1 MKEQTPSSFG
11 AYISQRPDSPPAY
24 KAPATPW
31 ARQVAR
37 AMIAG
42 PNVKDLEKYEVTHGE
57 KNTVR
62 TLENA
67 KGDRALQVEHENGG
81 KIVKI
86 RFFNWQTLSRYNN
99 STLKLILFVLSRI
112 QQTAYANGGLYKDVI
127 EIPTRAPMDI
137 GWVQNLTNSRR
148 IFRELAPNLLSVCTE
163 DQNGRFVSLF
173 TEVDT
178 SIRGVVTIYLNPRA
192 QWDQIL
198 QNYTYLPP
206 YTFSLL
212 ENAFNLQV
220 YLCDRAR
227 QNGKSL
233 RENGYFFIKIQTV
246 AEHMALPID
255 RAKDV
260 RQKILK
266 PLFDAADEITQH
278 DIYTVSPEYGADWPP
293 SRILREGRLRVSI
306 SPDYRADFTGLP
318 GRSKGKKKKKT
329 PPTTE

>member
-1 MKEQTPSSFG
+1 MKEQTPPSFG

-42 PNVKDLEKYEVTHGE
+42 PNVKDLEKYEGTHGE

-67 KGDRALQVEHENGG
+67 KGDRVLQVERERNG
-81 KIVKI
+81 KNLKI
-86 RFFNWQTLSRYNN
+86 RFFNWPTLSRYNN
-99 STLKLILFVLSRI
+99 STQKLILFVLSRI
-112 QQTAYANGGLYKDVI
+112 QQTAYANGSLYKDSI
-127 EIPTRAPMDI
+127 EIPTRAPLEI
-137 GWVQNLTNSRR
+137 GWVQNLTHSRR
-148 IFRELAPNLLSVCTE
+148 IFRELAPNLLSVQTE
-163 DQNGRFVSLF
+163 SENGRFVNLF
-173 TEVDT
+173 TEVNT
-178 SIRGVVTIYLNPRA
+178 SRRGVVTIYLNPRA

-198 QNYTYLPP
+198 QTYTYLPP

-266 PLFDAADEITQH
+266 PLFDAADEITQKG
-278 DIYTVSPEYGADWPP
+278 IYTVSPDYGADWPP
-293 SRILREGRLRVSI
+293 ARILREGRLRVSI